1 MNTALWEGICNNSK
15 IEIVFFVVNTDNK
28 FIVYNSNIEIQNLI
42 PFIKV
47 LLSTYLAIVS
57 QSC

>member
-1 MNTALWEGICNNSK
+1 MNTAIWEGIGNNLK
-15 IEIVFFVVNTDNK
+15 IEIVLFVVNTNNK
-28 FIVYNSNIEIQNLI
+28 FIVYNSYIEIQNLI

-47 LLSTYLAIVS
+47 LLSTYLVIVS